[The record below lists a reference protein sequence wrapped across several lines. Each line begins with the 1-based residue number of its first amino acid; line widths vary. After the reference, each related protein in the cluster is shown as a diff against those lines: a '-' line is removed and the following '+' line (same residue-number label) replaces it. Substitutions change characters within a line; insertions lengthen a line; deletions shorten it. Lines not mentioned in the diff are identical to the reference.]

1 MPPKVREWLET
12 PEGWGRAQLLMSTL
26 REPPKFGSVRETVLI
41 MFTLMQERGNHARL
55 RALVQSI
62 VDKEKG
68 VEAFEDYMKVAF
80 PWIETAK
87 GRERL
92 DHMKKLMNEVKRGPL
107 AVAPMAM
114 PRVSSRLRTR
124 IEKTAAPPPNPVAAS
139 RLLEK
144 IERKA
149 PR

>member
-12 PEGWGRAQLLMSTL
+12 PEGLARAQLLMATL
-26 REPPKFGSVRETVLI
+26 REPPKFGSVRETVL
-41 MFTLMQERGNHARL
+41 MLFSLMQERSNHARL
-55 RALVQSI
+55 RAVVQSI

-68 VEAFEDYMKVAF
+68 KDVFEEYMQVAF
-80 PWIETAK
+80 PWIEATK
-87 GRERL
+87 GKERMA
-92 DHMKKLMNEVKRGPL
+92 HMSKLMNEVKRGPL
-107 AVAPMAM
+107 AVQPMAM

-124 IEKTAAPPPNPVAAS
+124 IEKKAPADPAAMN
-139 RLLEK
+139 RILEK

>member
-1 MPPKVREWLET
+1 M
-12 PEGWGRAQLLMSTL
+12 ATL
-26 REPPKFGSVRETVLI
+26 REPPRFGSVRETVLI
-41 MFTLMQERGNHARL
+41 MFTLMQERSNHARL
-55 RALVQSI
+55 RALVQSV

-68 VEAFEDYMKVAF
+68 VEAFEEYMKVAF

-92 DHMKKLMNEVKRGPL
+92 DYMKKLMNEVRRGPL

-114 PRVSSRLRTR
+114 PRVRSRTR
-124 IEKTAAPPPNPVAAS
+124 
-139 RLLEK
+139 EK
-144 IERKA
+144 IEKNQPKPDPAAMNRIYDKLARRA

>member
-26 REPPKFGSVRETVLI
+26 KEPPKFGSVRETVLI
-41 MFTLMQERGNHARL
+41 MLTLMQERSNHARL
-55 RALVQSI
+55 RALVQSV

-68 VEAFEDYMKVAF
+68 VEAFEEYMKVAF

-87 GRERL
+87 GRERM
-92 DHMKKLMNEVKRGPL
+92 DHMKRLMNEVKRGPL

-114 PRVSSRLRTR
+114 PRAKSRLRDR
-124 IEKTAAPPPNPVAAS
+124 IERREPADPAAMN
-139 RLLEK
+139 RIYEK
-144 IERKA
+144 LGRKS

>member
-12 PEGWGRAQLLMSTL
+12 PEGLGRARLLMATL
-26 REPPKFGSVRETVLI
+26 KEPPKYGSVRETVLI
-41 MFTLMQERGNHARL
+41 MLTLMQERSDHARL
-55 RALVQSI
+55 RAIVQSV

-87 GRERL
+87 GRERM
-92 DHMKKLMNEVKRGPL
+92 DHMNKLMNEVKRGPL
-107 AVAPMAM
+107 GVTPMAM
-114 PRVSSRLRTR
+114 PKVSSRLRTR
-124 IEKTAAPPPNPVAAS
+124 VERAAPPDPAAMN
-139 RLLEK
+139 RVYEK
-144 IERKA
+144 LGRRP

>member
-26 REPPKFGSVRETVLI
+26 KEPPRFGSVRETVLI
-41 MFTLMQERGNHARL
+41 MFTLMQERSNHARL
-55 RALVQSI
+55 RALVQSM

-87 GRERL
+87 GRERM
-92 DHMKKLMNEVKRGPL
+92 DYMKKLLHEIKRGPL
-107 AVAPMAM
+107 SVTPMAM
-114 PRVSSRLRTR
+114 PKASSRLRTR
-124 IEKTAAPPPNPVAAS
+124 IEKQQPPDPAAMNRVYDK
-139 RLLEK
+139 LV
-144 IERKA
+144 RKA